1 MEFAVIFTEMH
12 WIPMLLLCVGAVFL
26 IVEVFIPGLGFFG
39 ISGALSIIAGIIVRI
54 CQGLNVTQS
63 LVLILIVLGFFVF
76 LTMFMVF
83 SAKYGILG
91 RTGLFETKTSLS
103 RDYNQVDRQRRKLI
117 GKSGKTVTK
126 LSLAGKAKINGKIY
140 NVVSMNSFIDEGSNI
155 KVVEIRDNDI
165 IVRKWF
171 E

>member
-12 WIPMLLLCVGAVFL
+12 WVPMLLLCVGAVFL
-26 IVEVFIPGLGFFG
+26 FVEVFIPGLGFFG
-39 ISGALSIIAGIIVRI
+39 ISGALSVIAGIIVRI
-54 CQGLNVTQS
+54 CQGLNITQS

-91 RTGLFETKTSLS
+91 HTGLFENKTSLS
-103 RDYNQVDRQRRKLI
+103 KDYNTVDKQRRKLL
-117 GKSGKTVTK
+117 GKSGKAITK

-140 NVVSMNSFIDEGSNI
+140 DVVSMNSFIEEGSNI